1 MANQLFKIDVI
12 VVKGASLAFED
23 GSGTLT
29 GAAGVQNEVVPS
41 ASGDDYTRRKR
52 VARLFK
58 TKIQFG
64 EHAQPSDVTRLVNV
78 QITARDQ
85 QSGRR
90 VLMTNCSFADLGEI
104 GGGAVDLSFNVLSEP
119 QWL

>member
-12 VVKGASLAFED
+12 VVNGAALAFED
-23 GSGTLT
+23 GSGTLS
-29 GAAGVQNEVVPS
+29 GAAGFENEVVVS
-41 ASGDDYTRRKR
+41 ASGDDFTRRKR
-52 VARLFK
+52 VPRLFK
-58 TKIQFG
+58 AKIQFG
-64 EHAQPSDVTRLVNV
+64 EKAQPSEYAKMTNV

-90 VLMTNCSFADLGEI
+90 VLMPNCSFGALGDV
-104 GGGAVDLSFNVLSEP
+104 GAGSVDLTFNVLAEP